1 MTQPILSQKREKQYT
16 EKDPLE
22 GHPRFMNHRMRSLPM
37 LLLLVCGS
45 ASAQLSYSSGQS
57 ISPAYEGWDKNPDG
71 SFNIIFGYMN
81 ANWEEQIDVPV
92 GPGNS
97 IQPGSPDQGQPAHF
111 YPRRNRFVFKVRVR
125 ADFGEKELVW
135 TLTTHG
141 KTIKAYGTLKQDF
154 FVDDIVMASETGALG
169 AGVSSPEIRRNKPPV
184 VEAAGDSVRTAKVGE
199 PLTLYVHVTDDGIPR
214 PRFRGDAGA
223 GAAGDGARGGGRR
236 GGGGGAGGAVAD
248 PRMRPPRQITV
259 GSATGLWVSLLQ
271 YRGMGNIT
279 FSPDQIKA
287 WEDTRA
293 GANSQWAPRFAAP
306 PPPPD
311 GKWEVQVSF
320 DEPGQYVLRWHAS
333 DGALTTDQDIKVN
346 VTR

>member
-1 MTQPILSQKREKQYT
+1 
-16 EKDPLE
+16 
-22 GHPRFMNHRMRSLPM
+22 MNS
-37 LLLLVCGS
+37 
-45 ASAQLSYSSGQS
+45 
-57 ISPAYEGWDKNPDG
+57 
-71 SFNIIFGYMN
+71 
-81 ANWEEQIDVPV
+81 NWEEQIDVPV
-92 GPGNS
+92 GPGNN
-97 IQPGSPDQGQPAHF
+97 IQPGSMDQGQPTHF
-111 YPRRNRFVFKVRVR
+111 SPRRNRFVFKVRVP

-184 VEAAGDSVRTAKVGE
+184 VEAVGDSVRTAKVGE
-199 PLTLYVHVTDDGIPR
+199 PLTLYVHVTDDGIPK
-214 PRFRGDAGA
+214 PRFREGV
-223 GAAGDGARGGGRR
+223 AAAVGRQAR
-236 GGGGGAGGAVAD
+236 GGGAGGAAAD

-271 YRGMGNIT
+271 YRGKGNIT

-293 GANSQWAPRFAAP
+293 GANSQWAPQFVAP

-320 DEPGQYVLRWHAS
+320 DEPGEYVLRWHAS

>member
-1 MTQPILSQKREKQYT
+1 
-16 EKDPLE
+16 
-22 GHPRFMNHRMRSLPM
+22 MRSLPV
-37 LLLLVCGS
+37 LLLLLCGG

-81 ANWEEQIDVPV
+81 SNWEEQIDVPV
-92 GPGNS
+92 GPGNN
-97 IQPGSPDQGQPAHF
+97 ILPGGPDQGQPTHF
-111 YPRRNRFVFKVRVR
+111 YPRRNRFVFKVRVP

-169 AGVSSPEIRRNKPPV
+169 AGVSSPEVRRNKAPV
-184 VEAAGDSVRTAKVGE
+184 VEAVGDSVRTAKVGV

-214 PRFRGDAGA
+214 PRFRDSSGGTAVAG
-223 GAAGDGARGGGRR
+223 GGGGRR
-236 GGGGGAGGAVAD
+236 GGGGGAGATAAD

-271 YRGMGNIT
+271 YRGKGNIT

-293 GANSQWAPRFAAP
+293 GANSQWAPHFVAP
-306 PPPPD
+306 PPPAD

-320 DEPGQYVLRWHAS
+320 DEPGEYVMRWHAS

-346 VTR
+346 VTP